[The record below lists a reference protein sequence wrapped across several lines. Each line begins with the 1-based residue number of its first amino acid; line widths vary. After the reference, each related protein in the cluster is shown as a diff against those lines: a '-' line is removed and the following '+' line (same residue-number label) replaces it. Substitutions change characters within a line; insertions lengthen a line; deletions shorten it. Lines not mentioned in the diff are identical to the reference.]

1 MSRPMLPPGPVPNN
15 SQLKL
20 QRGENEDNSICEN
33 ETKEAENEKV
43 ARCPGADNFD
53 IILYSIILYRT

>member
-1 MSRPMLPPGPVPNN
+1 MMNLLEVTTRSS
-15 SQLKL
+15 SQLPTEAETP
-20 QRGENEDNSICEN
+20 RGNEDNSICEN

-53 IILYSIILYRT
+53 IILYDFV

>member
-1 MSRPMLPPGPVPNN
+1 MLPPGPVPNN

-20 QRGENEDNSICEN
+20 QRGWNEDNSICEN

-43 ARCPGADNFD
+43 ARAPR
-53 IILYSIILYRT
+53 SWHVW